1 MSMAMAGSHPSFR
14 SASVPGA
21 CIDALATA
29 PAAPAFG
36 SPRSALLGS
45 AEQPRTAMIT
55 ATMTPS
61 AAAPPAAARAIR
73 RGWDADTAYKG
84 TMRLVRIALAN
95 VNSTVGACRSNVDR
109 AIELAREAAADG
121 ATIVAMPEQLVG
133 GYPPEDLVQWRTFV
147 DAQRT
152 ELARFARETSPLGV
166 ACAVGLIVARG
177 ANLYNVAALVH
188 GGRVWG
194 FVPKEKLPLYNVFY
208 EARTLARGAPG
219 LHDALS
225 GVPFGDLVFDLDFG
239 TVALEVCE
247 DGWSPDGPMRRRSYA
262 GAELVLNLSASPFR
276 LGINETRREMIAT
289 RAADCQA
296 TLAYVNAVGANDG
309 LVFDGGGFVAQNG
322 RAVLSAARFREGVS
336 AVTVDLDRTRRLRT
350 ENTTWR
356 EDQAAFM
363 AMTPQVVRVAIDVP
377 TRGREQLVFPAPP
390 GKNFFLP
397 AIEAR
402 PSARDAFC
410 EELLDA
416 LALGLGDYFEKT
428 GIFKTIGVALS
439 GGRDSLLVLAIARRW
454 IDRRWADRTDEERRA
469 KAREILRAFYL
480 PTRFSSPET
489 RAAAERGARD
499 LDAPFAVVS
508 IEEAFERELVMVEKM
523 LQPGESL
530 TSMAR
535 QNVQARV
542 RAARMWTWANAASG
556 LFLQTSNMSE
566 KAVGYVT
573 IGGDGEGALSVV
585 ANVPK
590 TVVNYVLDWLYEQT
604 KWEGIRLTLLKPA
617 SAELADDQEDERELM
632 PFPVLDACFALFA
645 GEKMSPGE
653 VAQALE
659 AIFPE
664 HPAERLD
671 DWAARFVRLFSAS
684 IYKWAQAPISIHV
697 GNLDLERE
705 RALQIPVVQRGEW
718 HKQ

>member
-1 MSMAMAGSHPSFR
+1 M
-14 SASVPGA
+14 
-21 CIDALATA
+21 
-29 PAAPAFG
+29 
-36 SPRSALLGS
+36 
-45 AEQPRTAMIT
+45 
-55 ATMTPS
+55 
-61 AAAPPAAARAIR
+61 
-73 RGWDADTAYKG
+73 K
-84 TMRLVRIALAN
+84 LVRIALAN

-109 AIELAREAAADG
+109 AVALAREASAGG
-121 ATIVAMPEQLVG
+121 ATLVALPEQVIG
-133 GYPPEDLVQWRTFV
+133 GYPPEDLVQWRAFI

-152 ELARFARETSPLGV
+152 ELARYARETATLG
-166 ACAVGLIVARG
+166 CASALGLVVARG
-177 ANLYNVAALVH
+177 SNLYNVAALVH
-188 GGRVWG
+188 AGQIWG

-208 EARTLARGAPG
+208 EARTLARGTPG
-219 LHDALS
+219 LYDTLG

-262 GAELVLNLSASPFR
+262 GAEIVLNLSASPFR
-276 LGINETRREMIAT
+276 LGIAETRREMIAT

-322 RAVLSAARFREGVS
+322 RHLHSSARFREGVE
-336 AVTVDLDRTRRLRT
+336 AVTLDLDRTRRLRT

-356 EDQAAFM
+356 EDLEAF
-363 AMTPQVVRVAIDVP
+363 ASLASPAPKVTRVRVDAP
-377 TRGREQLVFPAPP
+377 TRGREALGFTAPVH
-390 GKNFFLP
+390 KNFFLP
-397 AIEAR
+397 PPER
-402 PSARDAFC
+402 PRSARDAFC

-428 GIFKTIGVALS
+428 GSFKTIGVALS
-439 GGRDSLLVLAIARRW
+439 GGRDSLLVLAVARRW
-454 IDRRWADRTDEERRA
+454 IDQRWADRPAAERKA

-489 RAAAERGARD
+489 RAAAEQVAID
-499 LDAPFAVVS
+499 LDASLAIVS
-508 IEEAFERELVMVEKM
+508 IEDAFERELLAVEKM
-523 LQPGESL
+523 LQPGEAL
-530 TSMAR
+530 TALAR

-542 RAARMWTWANAASG
+542 RAGRMWTWANAAQG

-573 IGGDGEGALSVV
+573 IGGDGEGALSVI

-590 TVVNYVLDWLYEQT
+590 TVVNYVLDWLYEAT
-604 KWEGIRLTLLKPA
+604 RWEGIRLTLLKPA
-617 SAELADDQEDERELM
+617 TAELADNQEDERELM

-645 GEKMSPGE
+645 GEKMSPDE
-653 VAQALE
+653 VAVALK
-659 AIFPE
+659 AVFPE
-664 HPAERLD
+664 HPSERLD
-671 DWAARFVRLFSAS
+671 DWAARFVRLFTAS

-705 RALQIPVVQRGEW
+705 RALQLPVVQRGEW
-718 HKQ
+718 HKP